1 MNKPEMNNASLLFLL
16 ERSINS
22 YIKANYSPEVQDEW
36 EGFYYRNLSYSH
48 ITVMEFLEG
57 LKKFP
62 PFVNDFQPFSQLKL

>member
-16 ERSINS
+16 ERSINC

-48 ITVMEFLEG
+48 ITVMEFLDG

-62 PFVNDFQPFSQLKL
+62 PFINDLEPFSQLKS